1 MKKILI
7 LFMPLVFL
15 ATFHCGGEEEPFFSH
30 VYGNTQRIRV
40 INDSIPIYDT
50 LSGVNGMVLRIY
62 DIDPYNLS
70 TFRLRYDTTENRD
83 TIPGCFEMDS
93 VCYGT
98 TRNQGNIVSIAIDS
112 TENPGWT
119 TQYHSPFISGDVD
132 TITVYFFE

>member
-1 MKKILI
+1 MKKVLI

-15 ATFHCGGEEEPFFSH
+15 ATFHCGGEAEEPFISH
-30 VYGNTQRIRV
+30 VYGYTQRIRV
-40 INDSIPIYDT
+40 VSDTINDT

-70 TFRLRYDTTENRD
+70 TFRLRYDTTVNRD

-98 TRNQGNIVSIAIDS
+98 TRNQGNIVLIGIDS

-119 TQYHSPFISGDVD
+119 TQYHYPFISGEVD